1 MLKNNIDFLE
11 IRKNIKYLLFDL
23 DGSLINDERVM
34 DPKHSQLPTLLK
46 QLNLNYSI
54 ITGRPQYMML
64 KEINLLKPT
73 LPVVSVNGAIIID
86 SDNKILYE
94 RTFNQSIAK
103 QLLKDLLES
112 NLDFYLYTPT
122 QIYVNPLHFEHVD
135 KWRSVISKIQPEF
148 QWKISDF
155 KIYQKDPNEPILKF
169 LICTDNH
176 QLVENLVKS
185 KYWSELAIARSTP
198 NTIDVNSID
207 VNKGLGLSKL
217 AEKLGADL
225 NQFMVFGDGGNDVP
239 MFKLTK
245 YSVAMQNAADFVK
258 EAASMVTDLDN
269 NHGGI
274 YEFIKKIWIS

>member
-1 MLKNNIDFLE
+1 MSKNNIDFLE
-11 IRKNIKYLLFDL
+11 IRKNVKYLLFDL

-34 DPKHSQLPTLLK
+34 DQKHSQLPTLLK
-46 QLNLNYSI
+46 QLNLDYSI

-64 KEINLLKPT
+64 KEINILKPT

-86 SDNKILYE
+86 TNNKILYE
-94 RTFNQSIAK
+94 RSLNQDVAN
-103 QLLKDLLES
+103 QLLTDLLNY

-135 KWRSVISKIQPEF
+135 KWRSVISQIQPNF

-155 KIYQKDPNEPILKF
+155 KIFEKHRSEPILKF
-169 LICTDNH
+169 LVCTNNYEI
-176 QLVENLVKS
+176 VENLIKS
-185 KYWSELAIARSTP
+185 KYSNDLAIARSTP

-207 VNKGLGLSKL
+207 VNKGLGLLKL

-239 MFKLTK
+239 MFKLNK
-245 YSVAMQNAADFVK
+245 YSVAMKNAADFVK
-258 EAASMVTDLDN
+258 EAALMVTDLDN

-274 YEFIKKIWIS
+274 YEFIKKIWAN

>member
-1 MLKNNIDFLE
+1 MSKNNIDFLE
-11 IRKNIKYLLFDL
+11 IRKNVKYLLFDL

-34 DPKHSQLPTLLK
+34 DQKHSQLPTLLK
-46 QLNLNYSI
+46 QLNLDYSI

-64 KEINLLKPT
+64 KEINILKPT

-86 SDNKILYE
+86 TNNKILYE
-94 RTFNQSIAK
+94 RSLNQDVAN
-103 QLLKDLLES
+103 QLLTDLLNY

-135 KWRSVISKIQPEF
+135 KWRSVISQIQPNF

-155 KIYQKDPNEPILKF
+155 KIFEKHHSEPILKF
-169 LICTDNH
+169 LVCTNNYEI
-176 QLVENLVKS
+176 VENLIKS
-185 KYWSELAIARSTP
+185 KYSNDLAIARSTP

-207 VNKGLGLSKL
+207 VNKGLGLLKL

-245 YSVAMQNAADFVK
+245 YSVAMKNAADFVK
-258 EAASMVTDLDN
+258 EAALMVTDLDN

-274 YEFIKKIWIS
+274 YEFIKKIWAN

>member
-1 MLKNNIDFLE
+1 MSKNNIDFLE
-11 IRKNIKYLLFDL
+11 IRKNVKYLLFDL

-46 QLNLNYSI
+46 ELNLDYSI

-86 SDNKILYE
+86 SNNKILYE
-94 RTFNQSIAK
+94 RSLNQNIAN
-103 QLLKDLLES
+103 QLLKDLLKF

-155 KIYQKDPNEPILKF
+155 KIYEQHRNEPILKF
-169 LICTDNH
+169 LVCTDNH
-176 QLVENLVKS
+176 EILENLVKS
-185 KYWSELAIARSTP
+185 KYSNDLAIARSTP

-207 VNKGLGLSKL
+207 VNKGLGLLKL

-245 YSVAMQNAADFVK
+245 YSVAMKNAADFVK
-258 EAASMVTDLDN
+258 EAATMVTDLDN

>member
-1 MLKNNIDFLE
+1 MSKNNIDFLE
-11 IRKNIKYLLFDL
+11 IRKNVKYLLFDL

-34 DPKHSQLPTLLK
+34 DQKHSQLPKLLK
-46 QLNLNYSI
+46 QLNLEYSI

-64 KEINLLKPT
+64 KEINILKPT

-86 SDNKILYE
+86 TNNKILYE
-94 RTFNQSIAK
+94 RSFDQDVAN
-103 QLLKDLLES
+103 QLLKDLLNY

-135 KWRSVISKIQPEF
+135 KWRSVISQIESKF

-155 KIYQKDPNEPILKF
+155 KIFEKHRNEPILKF
-169 LICTDNH
+169 LVCTDNYEI
-176 QLVENLVKS
+176 VENLVKS
-185 KYWSELAIARSTP
+185 KYANDLAIARSTP

-207 VNKGLGLSKL
+207 VNKGLGLLKL

-239 MFKLTK
+239 MFKLVK
-245 YSVAMQNAADFVK
+245 YSVAMKNAADFVK
-258 EAASMVTDLDN
+258 DAALMVTDLDN

-274 YEFIKKIWIS
+274 YEFIKKIWTD

>member
-1 MLKNNIDFLE
+1 MSKNNIDFLE
-11 IRKNIKYLLFDL
+11 IRKNVKYLLFDL

-34 DPKHSQLPTLLK
+34 DQKHFQLPTLLK
-46 QLNLNYSI
+46 QLNLDYSI

-64 KEINLLKPT
+64 KEINILKPT

-86 SDNKILYE
+86 TNNKILYE
-94 RTFNQSIAK
+94 RSLNQDVAN
-103 QLLKDLLES
+103 QLLTDLLNY

-135 KWRSVISKIQPEF
+135 KWRSVISQIQPNF

-155 KIYQKDPNEPILKF
+155 KIFEKNRSEPILKF
-169 LICTDNH
+169 LVCTNNYEI
-176 QLVENLVKS
+176 VENLIKS
-185 KYWSELAIARSTP
+185 KYSNDLAIARSTP

-207 VNKGLGLSKL
+207 VNKGLGLLKL

-245 YSVAMQNAADFVK
+245 YSVAMKNAADFVK
-258 EAASMVTDLDN
+258 EAALMVTDLDN

-274 YEFIKKIWIS
+274 YEFIKKIWAN

>member
-1 MLKNNIDFLE
+1 MSKNNIDFLE
-11 IRKNIKYLLFDL
+11 IRKNVKYLLFDL

-46 QLNLNYSI
+46 ELNLDYSI

-86 SDNKILYE
+86 SNNKILYE
-94 RTFNQSIAK
+94 RSLNQNIAN
-103 QLLKDLLES
+103 QLLKDLLKF

-155 KIYQKDPNEPILKF
+155 KIYEQHRNEPILKF
-169 LICTDNH
+169 LVCTDNH
-176 QLVENLVKS
+176 EILENIVKS
-185 KYWSELAIARSTP
+185 KYSNDLAIARSTP

-207 VNKGLGLSKL
+207 VNKGLGLLKL

-245 YSVAMQNAADFVK
+245 YSVAMKNAADFVK
-258 EAASMVTDLDN
+258 EAATMVTDLDN

>member
-1 MLKNNIDFLE
+1 MSKNNIDFLE
-11 IRKNIKYLLFDL
+11 IRKNVKYLLFDL

-34 DPKHSQLPTLLK
+34 DQKHSQLPTLLK
-46 QLNLNYSI
+46 QLNLDYSI

-64 KEINLLKPT
+64 KEINILKPT

-86 SDNKILYE
+86 TNNKILYE
-94 RTFNQSIAK
+94 RSLNQDVAN
-103 QLLKDLLES
+103 QLLTDLLNY

-135 KWRSVISKIQPEF
+135 KWRSVISQIQPNF

-155 KIYQKDPNEPILKF
+155 KIFEKNRSEPILKF
-169 LICTDNH
+169 LVCTNNYEI
-176 QLVENLVKS
+176 VENLIKS
-185 KYWSELAIARSTP
+185 KYSNDLAIARSTP

-207 VNKGLGLSKL
+207 VNKGLGLLKL

-245 YSVAMQNAADFVK
+245 YSVAMKNAADFVK
-258 EAASMVTDLDN
+258 EAALMVTDLDN

-274 YEFIKKIWIS
+274 YEFIKKIWAN

>member
-1 MLKNNIDFLE
+1 MSKNNIDFLE

-46 QLNLNYSI
+46 QLNLGYSI

-64 KEINLLKPT
+64 KEIHLLKPT
-73 LPVVSVNGAIIID
+73 LPIVSVNGAIIIG

-94 RTFNQSIAK
+94 RTFDQSVANE
-103 QLLKDLLES
+103 LLKDLLKY
-112 NLDFYLYTPT
+112 NLNFYLYTPT
-122 QIYVNPLHFEHVD
+122 QIYVNPFHFQHVD
-135 KWRSVISKIQPEF
+135 KWRSVISKIQTEF

-155 KIYQKDPNEPILKF
+155 KIYQKHPNEPILKF
-169 LICTDNH
+169 LICTDDH
-176 QLVENLVKS
+176 QIVENLVKS
-185 KYWSELAIARSTP
+185 KYPNDLAIARSTP

-217 AEKLGADL
+217 AEQLGADL

-239 MFKLTK
+239 MFKLVK

>member
-1 MLKNNIDFLE
+1 MAKNNIDFLE

-34 DPKHSQLPTLLK
+34 DPKHSQLPALLK

-94 RTFNQSIAK
+94 RTFNQIIAK
-103 QLLKDLLES
+103 QLLKDLLEY

-155 KIYQKDPNEPILKF
+155 KIYQKHSNEPILKF
-169 LICTDNH
+169 LICTDNY
-176 QLVENLVKS
+176 QFVENLVKS
-185 KYWSELAIARSTP
+185 KYSKELAIARSTP

>member
-1 MLKNNIDFLE
+1 MSKNNIDFLE
-11 IRKNIKYLLFDL
+11 IRKNVKYLLFDL

-46 QLNLNYSI
+46 ELNLDYSI

-86 SDNKILYE
+86 SNNKILYE
-94 RTFNQSIAK
+94 RSLNQNIAN
-103 QLLKDLLES
+103 QLLKDLLKF

-155 KIYQKDPNEPILKF
+155 KIYEQHRNEPILKF
-169 LICTDNH
+169 LVCTDNH
-176 QLVENLVKS
+176 EILENLVKS
-185 KYWSELAIARSTP
+185 KYSNDLAIARSTP

-207 VNKGLGLSKL
+207 VNKGLGLLKL
-217 AEKLGADL
+217 SEKLGADL

-245 YSVAMQNAADFVK
+245 YSVAMKNAADFVK
-258 EAASMVTDLDN
+258 ETATMVTDLDN